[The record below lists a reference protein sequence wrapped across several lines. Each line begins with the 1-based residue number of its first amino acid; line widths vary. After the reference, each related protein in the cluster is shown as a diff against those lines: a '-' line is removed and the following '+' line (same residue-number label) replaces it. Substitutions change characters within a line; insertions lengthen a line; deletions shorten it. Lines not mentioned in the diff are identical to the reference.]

1 MDLTVA
7 KTKVKAFSTKNTLT
21 LHGRLLDLSTPRVM
35 GILNVTPD
43 SFYAQS
49 RQQSISALVK
59 QAGQML
65 EQGATFLD
73 VGGYSSRPG
82 ATNIALQ
89 EELDRVL
96 PAIQAIVQHFPE
108 ALISVDTF
116 RAPVAHQAVQAG
128 ASMINDI
135 SGGHLDANMYATVAK
150 AKVPYVLMHMK
161 GTPQNMKSLAQYQ
174 HLLTEM
180 VTYFQKAIYTLQQM
194 GVADIV
200 VDPGFGFAKTIAH
213 NYEILQNLRYFEVL
227 NQPLL
232 AGLSRKSMIY
242 KTLGIEPQEA
252 LNGTSVLN
260 AFALMQGAAIL
271 RVHDVAPAVQA
282 IKLFK
287 RTFL

>member
-1 MDLTVA
+1 
-7 KTKVKAFSTKNTLT
+7 
-21 LHGRLLDLSTPRVM
+21 
-35 GILNVTPD
+35 
-43 SFYAQS
+43 
-49 RQQSISALVK
+49 
-59 QAGQML
+59 ML

-128 ASMINDI
+128 AAMINDI
-135 SGGHLDANMYATVAK
+135 SGGHLDTNMYATVAK
-150 AKVPYVLMHMK
+150 ARVPYVLMHMK

-282 IKLFK
+282 IELFK